1 MTHPTLEQ
9 LLPRLALTLSARQPL
24 FDPTHQTAVRLFNG
38 FWEGCPGLVID
49 LFGTT
54 LVLLNYANPPA
65 GLAPLLPAVQQ
76 FYLEQLPWLTAV
88 LLKTRHSPDPH
99 QKQGVLT
106 YGQSLTQKIQENGVW
121 YALELQLNQDSSF
134 YLDTRHLREWLKANM
149 GGKTLLNTFA
159 YTGSLG
165 VAAAGV
171 AQKVVHLDL
180 NRQFL
185 NVAKTSYTLNGYP
198 IHKENFQVGDFW
210 PRISHLKNQQAR
222 FEAVLV
228 DPPYFS
234 DTAKGR
240 IDLVANSTRVL
251 NKVRPLIADQG
262 WLITINNALFVDGR
276 AYLASLEALCADG
289 YLTIE
294 EIIPVPADVTGTPE
308 TRVPNSFVDPAPFN
322 HSTKMVV
329 LRVRRKNS

>member
-1 MTHPTLEQ
+1 MTNPTLEQ
-9 LLPRLALTLSARQPL
+9 LLPRLELTLSARQSL
-24 FDPTHQTAVRLFNG
+24 LDPTHQTAVRLFNG

-76 FYLEQLPWLTAV
+76 FYLSQLPWLTAV

-99 QKQGVLT
+99 QKQGVLI
-106 YGQSLTQKIQENGVW
+106 YGQTLTKKIQENGVW

-134 YLDTRHLREWLKANM
+134 YLDTRHLREWLKANL

-180 NRQFL
+180 NRQFI

-222 FEAVLV
+222 FDAVIV

-251 NKVRPLIADQG
+251 NKVRPLISDQG
-262 WLITINNALFVDGR
+262 WLIAINNALFVDGR

-294 EIIPVPADVTGTPE
+294 ELIPVPADVTGTPD
-308 TRVPNSFVDPAPFN
+308 TRVPTNFVDPAPFN

-329 LRVRRKNS
+329 MRVRRKNS